1 MKDVGNNA
9 TKTFDTVFDMFL
21 KKQTARSFLD
31 EIQGIENKLV
41 IVFSLH
47 GVFELLLAL
56 NVDLI
61 TN

>member
-9 TKTFDTVFDMFL
+9 IKTFDTVFDIFL

-31 EIQGIENKLV
+31 EIQGIENELV
-41 IVFSLH
+41 IVSSLH